1 LPEKR
6 GLTFTER
13 DTVATDGVTF
23 VDCRFEG
30 ADLVYSGGEHPHF
43 ERCAFSNAT
52 WTFAGAA
59 LRTVGLLRAIN
70 GSPGG
75 GAFISGL
82 LNPAAPEP
90 QPAARSF

>member
-1 LPEKR
+1 MTEKR

-23 VDCRFEG
+23 VDCRFER
-30 ADLVYSGGEHPHF
+30 ADLVYSGGEHPRF

-59 LRTVGLLRAIN
+59 LRTVGLLQAIN

-75 GAFISGL
+75 SAFIADL
-82 LNPAAPEP
+82 LTPAAAEP
-90 QPAARSF
+90 KPGVRRF